1 MEFLDIILNDLL
13 TELNL
18 YYTVVDFYSVI
29 CNNFTRCQSVKSE
42 YGQSNSDLSK
52 LRYLMQSR
60 VIIESMWKKA
70 GPKAMTSNIFLTSIS
85 SKSLGKL
92 YVLICCASINGAT
105 VAGWGKW
112 EPIIWPVVIS
122 KPTEVSREHREMGG
136 AWSKACGT

>member
-42 YGQSNSDLSK
+42 YGQSNSDLSN

-60 VIIESMWKKA
+60 VIMSM
-70 GPKAMTSNIFLTSIS
+70 
-85 SKSLGKL
+85 
-92 YVLICCASINGAT
+92 
-105 VAGWGKW
+105 
-112 EPIIWPVVIS
+112 
-122 KPTEVSREHREMGG
+122 
-136 AWSKACGT
+136 